1 MCAPP
6 PPPKKLQKPCSIEVW
21 ASQKGYTWSNL
32 NSNDQSSLFCVLSGM
47 HCTSALAIEE
57 GNAFENQNGVTVVQI
72 SEVKV
77 GGHCKADF
85 RHVLV
90 LSKG

>member
-1 MCAPP
+1 
-6 PPPKKLQKPCSIEVW
+6 
-21 ASQKGYTWSNL
+21 
-32 NSNDQSSLFCVLSGM
+32 M
-47 HCTSALAIEE
+47 HCTSALAFEK
-57 GNAFENQNGVTVVQI
+57 GSAFENQNGVTVVQI